1 MSKCSEERDFAVQ
14 LEKDSFSSSTELYL
28 SLTTKLQNLSSRI
41 KAFLEFVS
49 NGILY
54 ILGFNPQMY
63 SNLSGSGDGS
73 ISSGKAHL
81 QRRSRKNY
89 SYFDKHM
96 HSAKENGSSSSGDS
110 SNQPDSSDSET
121 RCCFGVNRLKRFV
134 LRRRRQAHHAK
145 RRHEKRHV
153 KQKTDES
160 ASPRRLNVGCE
171 GIIPSGSSGTDC
183 SINETQITG
192 PKIELAS
199 AKSVPVEEKQTSVSV
214 EKLQDLCRKSMTD
227 DNIEKN
233 LEKDEATKG
242 SHKSLFTKTKN
253 QPRQSRRKP
262 VSESIMISAGYYQK
276 RNMHDTTMNS
286 DCVSTMTTEAQSIAE
301 DSDRVVNA
309 QIETENLDIKN
320 KTSCTGETSAS
331 DLHISGAIMSSE
343 NVNKNTD
350 VSPIRPSR
358 HSELFNKILEEASC
372 KPLEKA
378 EEDVIRGVLNRPFF
392 ESISY
397 RLPLTSIYCTVVQAL
412 RQRMKYRDRIFEE
425 SMHSCRRSIYN
436 YIKRDTEEH
445 NKDTYD
451 TETLYFKAVV
461 HFYNQFKQCAL
472 DHDHDIGRFIQ
483 KSKDEAERELHM
495 NTDKEIATA
504 VRRLD
509 KESDDNIITSIRSLF
524 QESSEI
530 IQENEDT
537 QPITVKESSNIEAE
551 SMPETS
557 QDNIKQIKQDM
568 SEYLARF
575 VVEGVETNKSFQ
587 ESIDCLSDHF
597 AQLGMKDNQSK
608 PVETQSVPTDAEEAK
623 GKTCFKVNVYH
634 FQPATNPFSIEPLK
648 SETRFDHINPWK
660 GGSVITSPRG
670 NVTTMPQSTEETSAE
685 NFGQVRNTEFIR
697 NDTPEINESERNI
710 AHEDMIG
717 EHQAG
722 FPSQKLGTNSEKQGY
737 YTFGCGE
744 MFRDMMRREY
754 PAVFTSNPV
763 DTENYDSDTEDTFI
777 LEDIYRHVKQLKKM
791 SYGENVDGTTGEEG
805 ETEQN
810 ISDQHE
816 ADRLSGKY
824 KMSRVTRKPIFGVP
838 TRTDTN
844 RAVQPLI

>member
-14 LEKDSFSSSTELYL
+14 LEKDSFNSSTELYL

-153 KQKTDES
+153 KRKTDES
-160 ASPRRLNVGCE
+160 AS
-171 GIIPSGSSGTDC
+171 T
-183 SINETQITG
+183 
-192 PKIELAS
+192 S
-199 AKSVPVEEKQTSVSV
+199 AKSVPVEEKQNSVSV

-253 QPRQSRRKP
+253 QPHPSRRKP

-276 RNMHDTTMNS
+276 RNMPDSTMNS

-301 DSDRVVNA
+301 DVERVENTDRVVNA
-309 QIETENLDIKN
+309 QIETDNLDIKN
-320 KTSCTGETSAS
+320 KTSCTGETIDS
-331 DLHISGAIMSSE
+331 DLHISGAILSSE

-350 VSPIRPSR
+350 ISPIRPSR
-358 HSELFNKILEEASC
+358 NSELFNKILEEASC

-378 EEDVIRGVLNRPFF
+378 EEDVIRGVLNRPVF

-412 RQRMKYRDRIFEE
+412 RQRMKSRDKIFEE

-445 NKDTYD
+445 SEDTYD

-472 DHDHDIGRFIQ
+472 DHNYDIGRFIQ

-509 KESDDNIITSIRSLF
+509 KESEDNIITSIRGLF

-537 QPITVKESSNIEAE
+537 RPITVMKSSNIETGYMTE
-551 SMPETS
+551 NR
-557 QDNIKQIKQDM
+557 QDNINQIKQDM
-568 SEYLARF
+568 SEYLTRF
-575 VVEGVETNKSFQ
+575 AVEGVETNKSFQ

-623 GKTCFKVNVYH
+623 GKTCFKVKVYH
-634 FQPATNPFSIEPLK
+634 FQPATNPFSIEPIK

-670 NVTTMPQSTEETSAE
+670 NATTTPQSTEETSAE

-697 NDTPEINESERNI
+697 NDTPELNESERNI

-763 DTENYDSDTEDTFI
+763 DTKNYDSDTEEDI
-777 LEDIYRHVKQLKKM
+777 LEDIYRHVKKLKKM
-791 SYGENVDGTTGEEG
+791 SYDGMTGEEG

-810 ISDQHE
+810 ISGQHE
-816 ADRLSGKY
+816 AERQSGKY
-824 KMSRVTRKPIFGVP
+824 KMSSVTRK
-838 TRTDTN
+838 
-844 RAVQPLI
+844 LI